1 MSLSRK
7 SLHLLFLG
15 LAMLSLAVACSQEPK
30 SSSEKWHT
38 VEAQA
43 LEEQRRTGRALLVR
57 IGSSA

>member
-1 MSLSRK
+1 MNPSRK
-7 SLHLLFLG
+7 SLHLLLLG
-15 LAMLSLAVACSQEPK
+15 LGIVSLAVACSQEPK
-30 SSSEKWHT
+30 SSSEEWHT